1 MTDDIMAAL
10 ARIEEQNRQ
19 IIAMLSG
26 RWNGREI
33 YDPTD
38 PFPGQRGGYTH
49 VTAATQCPR
58 CGMYYGLDGHLCPL
72 GYPNR

>member
-33 YDPTD
+33 YDPID
-38 PFPGQRGGYTH
+38 PFPGQRAGY
-49 VTAATQCPR
+49 QCPN
-58 CGMYYGLDGHLCPL
+58 CTYYGIDGHLCPL